1 MIPGPGALVTAHSR
15 IAAFLLTPL
24 VMVWSGAAADTLR
37 CRSKLVE
44 TGATASE
51 VLASCGAP
59 DSKEFRTEP
68 VHARTAAG
76 GTRIIGTAQK
86 EIWRYER
93 GRGQF
98 PAILT
103 FEEGVLKKL
112 EFEKS

>member
-1 MIPGPGALVTAHSR
+1 MTHSR

-24 VMVWSGAAADTLR
+24 VMVWTVAGADTLR

-44 TGATASE
+44 AGATISQ
-51 VLASCGAP
+51 VLAACGAP
-59 DSKEFRTEP
+59 DSRELRSEP
-68 VHARTAAG
+68 VHARTPGG

-93 GRGQF
+93 GRRQF